1 MRLLTGMCFW
11 KAQQNLAVQGPK
23 GFSDICNSNQRKQPH
38 LSFWYA
44 RPKKYSARITSKSIC
59 ASATYSTKYLKRV
72 VIFLT
77 SALSK
82 KVIPPLKLLQWWA
95 FCIALKEV
103 RHFVAFDWRWCAK
116 VKLGHLNR
124 NKVTTDRLVIK
135 IYIYIYI

>member
-1 MRLLTGMCFW
+1 M
-11 KAQQNLAVQGPK
+11 
-23 GFSDICNSNQRKQPH
+23 
-38 LSFWYA
+38 
-44 RPKKYSARITSKSIC
+44 
-59 ASATYSTKYLKRV
+59 

-135 IYIYIYI
+135 IYIYIYINIYSGSSRDLDLLTVQSSHSAVPIWLLCHVTYVKNVKSSYRLPRHCTHSLYTPFKIVKL